1 MMMKKMKKVLILT
14 YYWPPGGGAGV
25 QRCLKF
31 VKYLRE
37 FGYEPIVYT
46 SLNGE
51 MPVIDNSLMRDI
63 PEGVRVLKTPI
74 WEPYNLY
81 KSFIGQGKDEKI
93 NAAFLTEKKKPS
105 LTQKVS
111 VWLRG
116 NIFIPDARKFWIKP
130 SVKYLTHYLKD
141 NPVDIIFSSGPPH
154 TMHLIAYHLKKK
166 FNIPWVAD
174 FRDPWT
180 NIDYYKDLMLSPAAD
195 KKHHRLEQLVVTTA
209 DKVVVIGDT
218 MKTEFETLSGRKVD
232 VIYNGF
238 DTDDID
244 NSAGI
249 KRDEKFS
256 LAHIGTL
263 VKTRNPM
270 VLWKTL
276 SELVAN
282 DKGFADD
289 LLIKLV
295 GKVDFSVRESLKE
308 YELEKYVQYTEYLPH
323 GEIGG
328 VQKASQ
334 VLLLLLN
341 NTPNAKGI
349 LTGKFFEYLASERPI
364 LCIGLTDG
372 DAAKIIDNTKAG
384 YTIGFEDSVS
394 MKKTILRLYDD
405 YKNGSLI
412 VNSQNINQYSRR
424 NLTHQL
430 ADLMNKTLI

>member
-209 DKVVVIGDT
+209 DKVVVIGET

>member
-1 MMMKKMKKVLILT
+1 MKKMKKVLILT

>member
-1 MMMKKMKKVLILT
+1 MKKVLILT

-51 MPVIDNSLMRDI
+51 MPVTDNSLMRDI
-63 PEGVRVLKTPI
+63 PEGITVLKTPI

-130 SVKYLTHYLKD
+130 SVKYLSHYLKE

-154 TMHLIAYHLKKK
+154 TMHLIAFHLKKK
-166 FNIPWVAD
+166 FHIPWVAD

-180 NIDYYKDLMLSPAAD
+180 NIDYYKDLMLSPASD

-263 VKTRNPM
+263 VKTRNPI

-276 SELVAN
+276 SELVAD

-308 YELEKYVQYTEYLPH
+308 YGLEKYVQYTEYLPH

-384 YTIGFEDSVS
+384 YTVGFEDSVS

-405 YKNGSLI
+405 YKNDKLI

-430 ADLMNKTLI
+430 ADLMNNLS